1 MHQPQYRAFL
11 LGLFLSLSLVGCG
24 TKKPQASSEQ
34 PLPHTPEPP
43 IATIDSPQWVR
54 PRADS
59 IREEMRAVWLT
70 TVYGLD
76 WPKDKADTP
85 DGVRKQKEALVRILD
100 RLKADG
106 YNTVFLQVRHSGA
119 VIYPSEQEPL
129 SSRMAGDGYFG
140 DYNPLRFAIK
150 ECHER
155 NLSIHA
161 WLVTY
166 PLASAKRN
174 PHPILREHPSWAISH
189 KGSYHL
195 DPGNPDVRHYIT
207 QLTADL
213 VRRYDVDGVHFD
225 YFRYPD
231 EAERFADKASY
242 IKYGLDYP
250 SKDEW
255 RRHNLTEQLREV
267 RDSLR
272 TIAPDVLVSVATLG
286 KLQKIPTLER
296 PHGWTA
302 YESVYQDPITW
313 GKEGLVD
320 FVVPMMYY
328 RDVLFEPF
336 LHDWKELVS
345 PHVPVVP
352 GLAPYR
358 IEETGWPSEVIE
370 EQINL
375 TREEGLAGIC
385 FFRETHTGGRFPAV
399 RRIIQEAFKHP
410 ALPLAYPRG
419 LAHKPAAPKHLDAA
433 VGQDGTIL
441 VRWSMPREASADGTT
456 YRLWAVTTD
465 AHGRREASL
474 LSSTLRNPHCL
485 LMMSDLIDYDCIEL
499 GVEAVNTFGV
509 STPCTVGLELNLAAL
524 RDEIHRGK

>member
-1 MHQPQYRAFL
+1 MHRPQHRAFL

-24 TKKPQASSEQ
+24 TKKPQASSE
-34 PLPHTPEPP
+34 PPIPHTPEPP

-54 PRADS
+54 PGADS

-140 DYNPLRFAIK
+140 DYDPLRFAIK

-207 QLTADL
+207 QLTWC
-213 VRRYDVDGVHFD
+213 VG
-225 YFRYPD
+225 
-231 EAERFADKASY
+231 
-242 IKYGLDYP
+242 
-250 SKDEW
+250 
-255 RRHNLTEQLREV
+255 
-267 RDSLR
+267 
-272 TIAPDVLVSVATLG
+272 
-286 KLQKIPTLER
+286 
-296 PHGWTA
+296 
-302 YESVYQDPITW
+302 
-313 GKEGLVD
+313 
-320 FVVPMMYY
+320 MM
-328 RDVLFEPF
+328 
-336 LHDWKELVS
+336 
-345 PHVPVVP
+345 
-352 GLAPYR
+352 
-358 IEETGWPSEVIE
+358 
-370 EQINL
+370 
-375 TREEGLAGIC
+375 
-385 FFRETHTGGRFPAV
+385 
-399 RRIIQEAFKHP
+399 
-410 ALPLAYPRG
+410 
-419 LAHKPAAPKHLDAA
+419 
-433 VGQDGTIL
+433 
-441 VRWSMPREASADGTT
+441 
-456 YRLWAVTTD
+456 
-465 AHGRREASL
+465 
-474 LSSTLRNPHCL
+474 
-485 LMMSDLIDYDCIEL
+485 
-499 GVEAVNTFGV
+499 
-509 STPCTVGLELNLAAL
+509 
-524 RDEIHRGK
+524 